1 MAQPRS
7 QRIDSE
13 VKGTKIIR
21 VDPSRPEIE
30 SIRKAADIIRK
41 GGTVAFPTETVY
53 GLGADALNPQ
63 AVIEIFKAKKRPPDN
78 PIIVHI
84 SSTDWVERLAKEV
97 PEKAWILNAR
107 FWPGPLTMVLKASDI
122 VSRATTGGLDTV
134 AVRMPSHRV
143 ASALIRESGV
153 PIAAPSA
160 NLAGRP
166 SPTTAEHV
174 INDLAGRIDLIL
186 DAGPTNVGVESTVV
200 DLTRDPPMILRPGG
214 ITYEELRNIL
224 GSLSLHPSVQ
234 ARIEPYI
241 ERALS
246 PGMKYRHYAPKAEL
260 ILIEGEPDAM
270 VGKIREMAEKYSSN
284 GKKVGIL
291 AFDESRN
298 EYDGAT
304 VKSMGSRIDLKT
316 AAKRLFS
323 LLRELDEEGIDVI
336 LAEGMPEK
344 GLGLAVM
351 NRLIKA
357 SGYSIIE
364 VHTSK

>member
-1 MAQPRS
+1 MVTPRS
-7 QRIDSE
+7 PGIDSE

-21 VDPSRPEIE
+21 IDPSRPEIE
-30 SIRKAADIIRK
+30 SIRKAANIIRK

-53 GLGADALNPQ
+53 GLGADALNPE
-63 AVIEIFKAKKRPPDN
+63 AVMKIFKAKERPPDN

-84 SSTDWVERLAKEV
+84 SSGDWIRRLAREV
-97 PEKAWILNAR
+97 PRNFWKLNDR
-107 FWPGPLTMVLKASDI
+107 FWPGPLTMVLRASDI
-122 VSRATTGGLDTV
+122 VPRVTTGGLDTV
-134 AVRMPSHRV
+134 AIRMPSHRV
-143 ASALIRESGV
+143 ASALIQESAV

-214 ITYEELRNIL
+214 TTYEELRDVL
-224 GSLSLHPSVQ
+224 GGLSLHPSVQ
-234 ARIEPYI
+234 ARTEPHI

-246 PGMKYRHYAPKAEL
+246 PGMKYRHYAPKAEV
-260 ILIEGEPDAM
+260 ILIEGNSDAM
-270 VGKIREMAEKYSSN
+270 VGKIREMAKEYSSD

-291 AFDESRN
+291 AFEESIY
-298 EYDGAT
+298 EYSNAT
-304 VKSMGSRIDLKT
+304 VKSMGSMVDLKT
-316 AAKRLFS
+316 AAKRVFS
-323 LLRELDEEGIDVI
+323 LLRELDEEGVDVI
-336 LAEGMPEK
+336 LAEGMPER

-351 NRLIKA
+351 NRLRKA
-357 SGYSIIE
+357 SGYRIMEI
-364 VHTSK
+364 